1 MSVVI
6 LPRLV
11 GAMEICWGAKPK
23 VDTRE
28 HNNSDMIALT
38 KIASIPSCLG
48 HFFFCVLAAL
58 LVSVLRWLAINI
70 IVPTY
75 DTIEHTLFFFT

>member
-28 HNNSDMIALT
+28 HNNNDMIAFT
-38 KIASIPSCLG
+38 KIASIPSSCLG
-48 HFFFCVLAAL
+48 HFFFCVRW
-58 LVSVLRWLAINI
+58 SVGNKNYCSYVR
-70 IVPTY
+70 
-75 DTIEHTLFFFT
+75 D